1 MIYLDHAATTPI
13 PQAVADE
20 MYRVLTQQFGNPSS
34 QYPLGQDAKKMV
46 EGYRA
51 VIAGAVGCQ
60 PKELH
65 FTSCGTESDNWAIQA
80 ALWQN
85 RHVGKHIITTTVE
98 HSAVLETCRA
108 LEQQGYEVTYLKPD
122 KTGHITAQQL
132 GDALREDTAVVSVML
147 VNNETGC
154 VFRLAEIAA
163 ILKARKSRALLH
175 TDAVQ
180 GFMKVPCDPKTL
192 GVDMMSF
199 SAHKIGGPKGI
210 GALYVG
216 PNVRNIRPL
225 LHGGG
230 QEEGTRS
237 GTEATAQIAGFAK
250 AAELRADGLAD
261 KLAHMA
267 EVKAYCKEKL
277 LSIDGVVAVGQG
289 EAPHILM
296 VSLVGYPSAN
306 VVTDLGSQGICLSAG
321 SACHRGKLSHVVTA
335 LGLDK
340 RTANGVLRI
349 SFGPETTFAEIDAL
363 YEALLRHKNTR
374 FPML

>member
-13 PQAVADE
+13 PAAVADE

-34 QYPLGQDAKKMV
+34 QYPMGQEARKMV
-46 EGYRA
+46 EGCRA
-51 VIAGAVGCQ
+51 VIAAALGCQ
-60 PKELH
+60 SGELH
-65 FTSCGTESDNWAIQA
+65 FTSCGTESDNWAILS
-80 ALWQN
+80 ALWHN

-98 HSAVLETCRA
+98 HSAVLETCRV
-108 LEQQGYEVTYLKPD
+108 LEAQGYEVTYLKPD
-122 KTGHITAQQL
+122 KTGHITAQQV
-132 GDALREDTAVVSVML
+132 GDALREDTAVVSIML

-154 VFRLAEIAA
+154 VFPLADIAKL
-163 ILKARKSRALLH
+163 LKERRSRALLH

-180 GFMKVPCDPKTL
+180 GFMKVPCAPKAL
-192 GVDMMSF
+192 GVDMMSI

-216 PNVRNIRPL
+216 GSIRNIRPL

-230 QEEGTRS
+230 QEAGTRS

-250 AAELRADGLAD
+250 AVELRAEGLTD
-261 KLAHMA
+261 KLARMA
-267 EVKAYCKEKL
+267 EIKAYCREKL
-277 LSIDGVVAVGQG
+277 LAIDGVVAVGQG

-306 VVTDLGSQGICLSAG
+306 VVTELGAQGICLSAG

-340 RTANGVLRI
+340 RTAGGVLRI
-349 SFGPETTFAEIDAL
+349 SFGPETDFSDIDGLCA
-363 YEALLRHKNTR
+363 ALLQHKNTR

>member
-1 MIYLDHAATTPI
+1 MIYLDHAATTPV
-13 PQAVADE
+13 PKAVADE
-20 MYRVLTQQFGNPSS
+20 MYRVLTEQFGNPSS
-34 QYPLGQDAKKMV
+34 QYPMGLEAKKLV
-46 EGYRA
+46 ENCRA
-51 VIAGAVGCQ
+51 VIAGVVGCQ

-85 RHVGKHIITTTVE
+85 RHAGRHIITTTVE

-122 KTGHITAQQL
+122 KTGHITAAQVA
-132 GDALREDTAVVSVML
+132 DALREDTAVVSIML

-154 VFRLAEIAA
+154 VFPLPEIAD
-163 ILKARKSRALLH
+163 LLQRRKSRALLH

-180 GFMKVPCDPKTL
+180 GFLKVPCDPKTL
-192 GVDMMSF
+192 GVDLMSL

-216 PNVRNIRPL
+216 SNVRNIRPL

-230 QEEGTRS
+230 QEDGTRS
-237 GTEATAQIAGFAK
+237 GTEATAQIASFAK
-250 AAELRADGLAD
+250 AAQLRAEGLPD

-267 EVKAYCKEKL
+267 EIKRYCKEKL
-277 LSIDGVVAVGQG
+277 LSIDGVAAVGQG

-306 VVTDLGSQGICLSAG
+306 VVTDLGAQGICLSAG

-340 RTANGVLRI
+340 RTAGGVLRV
-349 SFGPETTFAEIDAL
+349 SFGPETTASDIDAL

>member
-13 PQAVADE
+13 PRPVADE
-20 MYRVLTQQFGNPSS
+20 MYRVLTGQFGNPSS
-34 QYPLGQDAKKMV
+34 QYPMGQEAKRLV
-46 EGYRA
+46 EDGRA
-51 VIAGAVGCQ
+51 VIAGALDCQ
-60 PKELH
+60 PGELH
-65 FTSCGTESDNWAIQA
+65 FTSCGTESDNWAIAA

-108 LEQQGYEVTYLKPD
+108 YEQQGYEVTYLKPD
-122 KTGHITAQQL
+122 KTGHITVQQVA
-132 GDALREDTAVVSVML
+132 DALREDTAVVSIML

-154 VFRLAEIAA
+154 VFPLAEIAQ
-163 ILKARKSRALLH
+163 LLRERRSRALLH

-180 GFMKVPCDPKTL
+180 GFMKVSCTPKAL
-192 GVDMMSF
+192 GVDMMSL

-210 GALYVG
+210 GALYAG
-216 PNVRNIRPL
+216 SRVRNIRPL

-237 GTEATAQIAGFAK
+237 GTEATAQIVGFAK
-250 AAELRADGLAD
+250 AAALRQEGLAD
-261 KLAHMA
+261 KLTHVAA
-267 EVKAYCKEKL
+267 VKDYCRERL

-306 VVTDLGSQGICLSAG
+306 VVTDLGAQGICLSAG
-321 SACHRGKLSHVVTA
+321 SACHRGKLSHVVQA

-340 RTANGVLRI
+340 RTAAGVLRV

-363 YEALLRHKNTR
+363 YEALLRHKTTR
-374 FPML
+374 FSML

>member
-1 MIYLDHAATTPI
+1 MIYLDHAATTPV
-13 PQAVADE
+13 AREVADT
-20 MYRVLTQQFGNPSS
+20 MYDVLLNGSGNPSS
-34 QYPLGQDAKKMV
+34 QYPYGAAAKKRL
-46 EGYRA
+46 EADRA
-51 VIAGAVGCQ
+51 VIAAALGCK
-60 PKELH
+60 PDELY

-122 KTGHITAQQL
+122 KTGHITAQQV
-132 GDALREDTAVVSVML
+132 GDTLREDTAVVSVML

-192 GVDMMSF
+192 GVDMMSL